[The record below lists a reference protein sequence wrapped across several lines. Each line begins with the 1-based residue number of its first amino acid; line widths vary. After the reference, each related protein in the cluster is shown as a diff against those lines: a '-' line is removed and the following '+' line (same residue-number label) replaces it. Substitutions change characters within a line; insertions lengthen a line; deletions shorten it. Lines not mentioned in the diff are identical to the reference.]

1 MAEIAVSFVLDQLFP
16 LLRDKARTLQGAHK
30 EFEDVKDELE
40 SICAFLKDADTRA
53 AKDNN
58 ALDDDGIKSWVRQLR
73 EAAFQIEDLVD
84 EYLIYQQQWPSHS
97 GVAASLCKAASLI
110 KNLKRRH
117 RLASDAQDIK
127 SRVRGIKERSER
139 YGFHCS
145 SRESHSAKSHDT
157 RMASL
162 FMEEA
167 EVVGV
172 EATRDELVG
181 WLVEGTTDRTV
192 ISVVGMGGL
201 GKTTLAKKVYDDTN
215 VTANFECRAW
225 ITVSQSYTIE
235 GLLRNMLDQFYKERR
250 EAPVPAA
257 VDLSRMDQE
266 SLIEEV
272 RSYLQQKRYVVVFD
286 DIWNVNFWGQI
297 EFAVYDNKKG
307 SRVMITTRSMN
318 VAEFCR
324 RSSFVNI
331 HNLRPLSQE
340 KSWELFCKK
349 AFRFDLDGRCPE
361 ELADISF
368 EIVKKCKGLPLA
380 IVAIGGL
387 LSTKEKN
394 AIQWRKLSENLSLE
408 FEKNPH
414 LSGITKILALS
425 YDDLPYNLKA
435 CFLYFGL
442 YPEDYLVNSER
453 LIWQWI
459 AEGFVK
465 HQKGKTLEQV
475 AEQYLTELIH
485 RSLVQASI
493 EVDGKVESCQ
503 VHDLFRDLIVRN
515 MEDLSFARFV
525 TKEDQSPIVGIT
537 RRLAIANSPDDF
549 IRSLSSSTRSLHVFR
564 VEELSET
571 FVKSIVK
578 KCRLLRVLN
587 FRDAPLGQVPENLGK
602 LLHLRYLSLRNTD
615 IRTLPKSIG
624 KLQNLETLDLRQTRV
639 REIPKE
645 INKLKKLRHL
655 IAYHLNF
662 KVDFRMSWDWEKGV
676 QMNGAVGSLTS
687 LQTLCLVKAN
697 HGGVELLSEL
707 GKLKHLRSLALSH
720 MKREYGSVLHVSIRE
735 MHHLETLEITAI
747 DENEVIDFP
756 LVSSVP
762 QLQHLRL
769 RGKLEKLPDGIQQ
782 LWYLV
787 RLSLSYSMLGDDPL
801 KALQD
806 MPNLMH
812 LLMYDAAY
820 EGKSLHFREKRF
832 LKLKELTLKNLFG
845 LNSILI
851 DKGSLPNLKR
861 VNLENIPQ
869 MKKVPFGIRHLV
881 SLEDLYFVDMQ
892 NELVESIDPI
902 GGQQH
907 WIIEHVPIVYVRHK
921 VGPKFAVFDT
931 RVIRHSRRS

>member
-1 MAEIAVSFVLDQLFP
+1 
-16 LLRDKARTLQGAHK
+16 
-30 EFEDVKDELE
+30 
-40 SICAFLKDADTRA
+40 
-53 AKDNN
+53 
-58 ALDDDGIKSWVRQLR
+58 
-73 EAAFQIEDLVD
+73 
-84 EYLIYQQQWPSHS
+84 
-97 GVAASLCKAASLI
+97 
-110 KNLKRRH
+110 
-117 RLASDAQDIK
+117 
-127 SRVRGIKERSER
+127 
-139 YGFHCS
+139 
-145 SRESHSAKSHDT
+145 
-157 RMASL
+157 
-162 FMEEA
+162 
-167 EVVGV
+167 
-172 EATRDELVG
+172 
-181 WLVEGTTDRTV
+181 
-192 ISVVGMGGL
+192 
-201 GKTTLAKKVYDDTN
+201 
-215 VTANFECRAW
+215 
-225 ITVSQSYTIE
+225 SYTIE

-250 EAPVPAA
+250 EAPPA
-257 VDLSRMDQE
+257 VDLSRMDRE
-266 SLIEEV
+266 SLIGEV
-272 RSYLQQKRYVVVFD
+272 KSFLKQKRYVVLFD
-286 DIWNVNFWGQI
+286 DVWNVNFWGEI
-297 EFAVYDNKKG
+297 EFAVFDNKKG

-318 VAEFCR
+318 VAEFCK
-324 RSSFVNI
+324 RSSFVNV
-331 HNLRPLSQE
+331 HNLQPLSQE

-349 AFRFDLDGRCPE
+349 AFRFDSNGRCPD

-394 AIQWRKLSENLSLE
+394 AIQWRKLSENLSSE

-425 YDDLPYNLKA
+425 YDDLPYNLKS

-465 HQKGKTLEQV
+465 QEKGRTLEEV

-493 EVDGKVESCQ
+493 QVDGKVESCR

-525 TKEDQSPIVGIT
+525 SKEDQSPPIAGIT
-537 RRLAIANSPDDF
+537 RRLAIANSPSDF
-549 IRSLSSSTRSLHVFR
+549 IASLSSSIRSLHIFS
-564 VEELSET
+564 VEELSEN
-571 FVKSIVK
+571 FVESIVK
-578 KCRLLRVLN
+578 TCRLLRVLN
-587 FRDAPLGQVPENLGK
+587 FRDAPLGHVPENLGK
-602 LLHLRYLSLRNTD
+602 LLHLRYLSLRNTN

-624 KLQNLETLDLRQTRV
+624 KLQNLETLDLRQTRI

-645 INKLKKLRHL
+645 ITKLKKLRHL
-655 IAYHLNF
+655 VAYHLNF

-707 GKLKHLRSLALSH
+707 GKLKELRSLALSH
-720 MKREYGSVLHVSIRE
+720 MKREYGTVLHASVSK
-735 MHHLETLEITAI
+735 MCHLETLEITAT

-756 LVSSVP
+756 IVSSVP
-762 QLQHLRL
+762 QLQYLRL
-769 RGKLEKLPDGIQQ
+769 RGKLEKLPDSIQE
-782 LWYLV
+782 LRYLA
-787 RLSLSYSMLGDDPL
+787 RLSLSYSKLGDDPL
-801 KALQD
+801 KLLQD

-820 EGKSLHFREKRF
+820 EGESLHFRERGF
-832 LKLKELTLKNLFG
+832 RKLEELTLKNLYG

-851 DKGSLPNLKR
+851 DRGALPNLKR
-861 VNLENIPQ
+861 LKLEDIPQ
-869 MKKVPFGIRHLV
+869 MKKVPFGIHHLLN
-881 SLEDLYFVDMQ
+881 LEDLYFVDMP
-892 NELVESIDPI
+892 NELDESIDPS

-907 WIIEHVPIVYVRHK
+907 WIIKHVPMVYIRHK

-931 RVIRHSRRS
+931 HVIRHSRSS